1 MKRRSLRSLALV
13 VLTVAALVSFNAG
26 AAHAAKPTVETVP
39 FNFTQIVPAGAL
51 CSFDVVFTGTGTI
64 TMTTYYD
71 NSGAPVR
78 QSIHGAL
85 LHTLSGPAGSLSTNG
100 PAPVHIDLI
109 TGTSTDTGNEYHFNL
124 AGHGVVLAATGR
136 LVVDSSGNIILQTG
150 YTVSPDRIA
159 ALCAVLGP

>member
-1 MKRRSLRSLALV
+1 MKRLSRILPLV
-13 VLTVAALVSFNAG
+13 VVTALFSLHPG
-26 AAHAAKPTVETVP
+26 AAHAMTPTVETVQV
-39 FNFTQIVPAGAL
+39 NTSDLIPAGSL
-51 CSFDVVFTGTGTI
+51 CNFDLTFTGTGTV

-71 NSGAPVR
+71 NRGTPTR

-124 AGHGVVLAATGR
+124 AGHGVVLAGTGR
-136 LVVDSSGNIILQTG
+136 LVVDSGGNVILQTG
-150 YTVSPDRIA
+150 YTVSPYRIP